1 MAQNKTIK
9 IDAGADYFLTVRLR
23 DEAGELIELTGCS
36 ARMKLKKEYDSAAAM
51 VSLTSDAGG
60 GITFERF
67 DDDSAFV
74 DACCVHITNVQTG
87 PLVDYSIKD
96 GDGEVQ
102 PGEGVYD
109 LEIVDTAGVVL
120 RAINGMWIAM
130 QEVTK

>member
-1 MAQNKTIK
+1 MAQNKTLK
-9 IDAGADYFLTVRLR
+9 LDAGADFFLTVRLR
-23 DEAGELIELTGCS
+23 DDAGGLVELVGCT
-36 ARMKLKKEYDSAAAM
+36 ARMMLKREYDSAEPL
-51 VSLTSDAGG
+51 VSLASGSGG

-67 DDDSAFV
+67 GDESAFI

-109 LEIVDTAGVVL
+109 LEIVDAAGVVL
-120 RAINGMWIAM
+120 RAINGMWIAFP
-130 QEVTK
+130 EVTK